1 MDETRELE
9 CGCKARAND
18 LTVVEPCSA
27 HVSSDPRKVAKMYGA
42 KMTPE
47 EVARLKAELGLPDDE

>member
-1 MDETRELE
+1 
-9 CGCKARAND
+9 
-18 LTVVEPCSA
+18 VVEPCSA